1 MTRSPRERGVVLLV
15 VLFYALLLASAVATF
30 VTRSTVDAAVSRNR
44 EDAARAEALARG
56 GVELAKALLLE
67 DRLREASGASPPI
80 DGGTDVWARGLDLS
94 LEDGSELHVRIAD
107 TGARLNLNAL
117 FAKDDAGELVAQKEA
132 EPFLVALLQKAID
145 EIPGPPGQKA
155 KYDPAALADNLIDFV
170 DSDSV
175 RVKGGPEDGYYSRL
189 DPPIVPGRDK
199 DRPLLSVE
207 DLRLVEGFDAA
218 LVAAIE
224 PYVTVYPFA
233 PGGCDRPAVG
243 CGINLNPAP
252 PHVLSLLYYN
262 DGVELRLAPED
273 VVRRILQIRSE
284 GGAVCP
290 ASQQQEGC
298 TPIEE
303 LVPNAIFPAPTFS
316 AVLFVVT
323 AEARVHGVRRTIET
337 VADRSQGAQVRLLSW
352 QVR

>member
-1 MTRSPRERGVVLLV
+1 MTRPSRERGVVLLV

-67 DRLREASGASPPI
+67 DRLQEASGAALPI
-80 DGGTDVWARGLDLS
+80 DAGTDVWARGLDLS

-117 FAKDDAGELVAQKEA
+117 FAKDDAGELVARKET
-132 EPFLVALLQKAID
+132 EPYLVALLQKAIA
-145 EIPGPPGQKA
+145 EIPDAPGLKE
-155 KYDPAALADNLIDFV
+155 KYDPAELADNLIDFV

-175 RVKGGPEDGYYSRL
+175 RVKGGSEDDYYSRL
-189 DPPIVPGRDK
+189 DPPIASGRDK

-207 DLRLVEGFDAA
+207 DLRLVEGFDAN
-218 LVAAIE
+218 LVAALE

-233 PGGCDRPAVG
+233 PGGCDRATVG
-243 CGINLNPAP
+243 CGINLNTAP

-273 VVRRILQIRSE
+273 LVRRILQIRGE
-284 GGAVCP
+284 GGAVCQ
-290 ASQQQEGC
+290 AAQQDTGC
-298 TPIEE
+298 TPIGD
-303 LVPNAIFPAPTFS
+303 LVPNVIFPPPTFS
-316 AVLFVVT
+316 ATLFVVT
-323 AEARVHGVRRTIET
+323 AEARVHGVRRTIEA
-337 VADRSQGAQVRLLSW
+337 VADRSKGTQVRLLSW